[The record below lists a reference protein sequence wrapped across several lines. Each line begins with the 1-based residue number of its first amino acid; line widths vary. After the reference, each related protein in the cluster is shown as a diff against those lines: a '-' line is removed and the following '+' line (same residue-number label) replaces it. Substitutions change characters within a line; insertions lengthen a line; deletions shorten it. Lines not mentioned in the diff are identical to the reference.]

1 MKKNMDSFAIYPLVV
16 LEGQRTTV
24 TVVSKMSCDGTESGI
39 DYWGKQRSGG
49 PFTTKK
55 QYSVKVTP
63 REIHYP
69 ETKAQKEIG
78 YTVENGSLVFEYTFY
93 GEQEYMVFIDEV
105 VEGVNTRLTFFK
117 LYSVKEDLYRL
128 LPWKGELHMH
138 SNWSDG
144 KQPPEIMYSY
154 ARRAGMEFATLTDH
168 YSLQPHPTILEKM
181 SAIDSGLI
189 IYPGEEVHKL
199 GHKMHIVS
207 IGASKCISRMLMD
220 DYDNIKEEALK
231 IAEKHTDLP
240 EDVDPLEFGMQ
251 RWVFEQ
257 IKKLGG
263 LSVLAHPYWPH
274 EGNATYI
281 PASLSRLIIEEGYSD
296 AWEITGV
303 DDGDKDFM
311 QNVLYTEECE
321 KGFRMPVVGAT
332 DAHDKSGLG
341 DGYTIVFAEDA
352 NISSVTAAIK
362 NHLSVG
368 CRQYK
373 RADGSMRYMAFGP
386 TRLVRYAMFLMSEF
400 YPLQDRLCFIE
411 GELMNQVFS
420 GQQWAAPLI
429 GEVARHIRQEKRLC
443 FGR

>member
-1 MKKNMDSFAIYPLVV
+1 
-16 LEGQRTTV
+16 
-24 TVVSKMSCDGTESGI
+24 
-39 DYWGKQRSGG
+39 
-49 PFTTKK
+49 
-55 QYSVKVTP
+55 
-63 REIHYP
+63 
-69 ETKAQKEIG
+69 
-78 YTVENGSLVFEYTFY
+78 
-93 GEQEYMVFIDEV
+93 
-105 VEGVNTRLTFFK
+105 
-117 LYSVKEDLYRL
+117 
-128 LPWKGELHMH
+128 
-138 SNWSDG
+138 
-144 KQPPEIMYSY
+144 
-154 ARRAGMEFATLTDH
+154 
-168 YSLQPHPTILEKM
+168 M

-362 NHLSVG
+362 NHDDFYTTGKQIYYDTDNIYENQRIRQRLCPRCGSYRVIDSAAERG
-368 CRQYK
+368 YGERQRVLCYSIPLYCCESCREEARHAY
-373 RADGSMRYMAFGP
+373 RDSLEAGGAAYDYI
-386 TRLVRYAMFLMSEF
+386 Y
-400 YPLQDRLCFIE
+400 LQDR
-411 GELMNQVFS
+411 
-420 GQQWAAPLI
+420 AADDYRRYDCVS
-429 GEVARHIRQEKRLC
+429 ENEEKI
-443 FGR
+443 